1 MDIMDTSTIAKQRKV
16 IRQPNGEY
24 SQVHLVVS
32 QDMRHELDQV
42 ALQLDRPLS
51 WITRVALREWLDRHH
66 PTTQA

>member
-1 MDIMDTSTIAKQRKV
+1 MDNMDTSMIAKPRDV
-16 IRQPNGEY
+16 IRQPSGEY
-24 SQVHLVVS
+24 SRVHLVVT
-32 QDMRHELDQV
+32 QDMRHELDRV